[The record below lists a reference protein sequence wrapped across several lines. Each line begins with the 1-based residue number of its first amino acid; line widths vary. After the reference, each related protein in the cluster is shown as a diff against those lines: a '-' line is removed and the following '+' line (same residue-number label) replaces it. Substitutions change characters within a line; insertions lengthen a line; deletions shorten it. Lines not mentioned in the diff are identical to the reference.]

1 MHIFLTGDIR
11 VGKTTIIQR
20 FLAHTGLSA
29 DGFVTYWKA
38 DNDGSRNLYISP
50 CSTNSHFN
58 DGHRIVHDVG
68 KRPFSPENMASV
80 FDIYGSEML
89 HASGKHNIIV
99 MDELGFFESKAF
111 VFQRAVMQHIY
122 GDVPILGAIKP
133 KQTEFLNTIRAHPN
147 VDVRE
152 VTMENREAILTW
164 LLERI

>member
-1 MHIFLTGDIR
+1 
-11 VGKTTIIQR
+11 
-20 FLAHTGLSA
+20 
-29 DGFVTYWKA
+29 
-38 DNDGSRNLYISP
+38 
-50 CSTNSHFN
+50 
-58 DGHRIVHDVG
+58 
-68 KRPFSPENMASV
+68 MASV